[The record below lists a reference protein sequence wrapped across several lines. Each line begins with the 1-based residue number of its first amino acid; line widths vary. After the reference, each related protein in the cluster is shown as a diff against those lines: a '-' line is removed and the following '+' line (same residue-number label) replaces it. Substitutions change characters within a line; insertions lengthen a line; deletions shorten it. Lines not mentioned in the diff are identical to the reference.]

1 MGAMSF
7 SVSFIG
13 KPDAIKNALAKE
25 SDRLTGQSKEE
36 FDAVKPAI
44 ETILDQN
51 VNLGG
56 DPSVFQVEAN
66 GHANFTDGVKQYGNC
81 SVKVAR
87 IGVLVE

>member
-1 MGAMSF
+1 MSF

-25 SDRLTGQSKEE
+25 SDRLTGQSKDE

-44 ETILDQN
+44 EAILDQN
-51 VNLGG
+51 MNLGG
-56 DPSVFQVEAN
+56 DPSVLQVEAN
-66 GHANFTDGVKQYGNC
+66 GHAKFLDGVKQYGNC

-87 IGVLVE
+87 IGILVE